1 MILPEAQAMERDELL
16 QLRREGGAWLR
27 SMREE
32 AGLSQRE
39 LAMAVGAD
47 YYSFVSQLESGR
59 GRVPVAQVELW
70 AKALKVRRSDF
81 AKGLLKYY
89 DPLTYDM
96 LFNDGDGSAEAARV
110 DGPAS
115 PSDQVVTTFAT
126 AHVPSKP
133 GAGSQFRPAKT
144 VAAGDDDLR
153 ARLNRIEAILMMRGA
168 GL

>member
-1 MILPEAQAMERDELL
+1 MGLPDTQAMERDELL

-27 SMREE
+27 SMREQ

-39 LAMAVGAD
+39 LALAVGAD
-47 YYSFVSQLESGR
+47 YYSFVSQLESGK

-96 LFNDGDGSAEAARV
+96 LFNDSEVAGDEAKVA
-110 DGPAS
+110 
-115 PSDQVVTTFAT
+115 AT
-126 AHVPSKP
+126 ADAGRDMAPVADDAQGQPS
-133 GAGSQFRPAKT
+133 PALSARLT
-144 VAAGDDDLR
+144 AVAPSPDDDVR